1 MEYTEPD
8 FDPPYRVL
16 VLVASTDGW
25 YGATTDEREAATD
38 ELGAILRDAEDGGA
52 RLIASFDDDLFL
64 TGQPAPLPY
73 SIFVLYDVDD
83 LAVVVR
89 LVHRLRTS
97 HRGYVLD
104 GGQNR
109 FEGTG
114 PDLLHDPKV
123 VDLYLGGAVAD

>member
-1 MEYTEPD
+1 MEYAEPD
-8 FDPPYRVL
+8 FEPPYRVL

-25 YGATTDEREAATD
+25 YGATREEREAATD
-38 ELGAILRDAEDGGA
+38 ELGAIFREAEEAGA

-83 LAVVVR
+83 LTVVVR

-97 HRGYVLD
+97 SVARYLRLEARVGRPLFVLD
-104 GGQNR
+104 R
-109 FEGTG
+109 
-114 PDLLHDPKV
+114 
-123 VDLYLGGAVAD
+123 

>member
-1 MEYTEPD
+1 MVMYARAPVEYTEPD

-25 YGATTDEREAATD
+25 YGATMDEREAATD
-38 ELGAILRDAEDGGA
+38 ELGAILRESEDAGA

-83 LAVVVR
+83 LSVVVH

-97 HRGYVLD
+97 HVAKYLRLEARVGRPLFVL
-104 GGQNR
+104 GR
-109 FEGTG
+109 
-114 PDLLHDPKV
+114 
-123 VDLYLGGAVAD
+123 

>member
-1 MEYTEPD
+1 MSNGVSISRTVVYAPAPVEYTEPD

-25 YGATTDEREAATD
+25 YGATTDE
-38 ELGAILRDAEDGGA
+38 LGAILRESEDAGA

-83 LAVVVR
+83 LSVVVR

-97 HRGYVLD
+97 HVAKYLRLEARVGRPLFVL
-104 GGQNR
+104 GR
-109 FEGTG
+109 
-114 PDLLHDPKV
+114 
-123 VDLYLGGAVAD
+123 